1 MAKKQK
7 CKKKRKKG
15 GGVKEKKMLRT
26 APGGVLT
33 RDGAWGKEVH
43 AASAARLSFQPPGG
57 SLGGVLARAKT
68 PAKAFV
74 CRVGTK
80 HGDTHTHNF

>member
-1 MAKKQK
+1 
-7 CKKKRKKG
+7 
-15 GGVKEKKMLRT
+15 MLRT

-80 HGDTHTHNF
+80 HGDTHTHTLFLVIKKKKKRFG